1 MGHGGI
7 LAGARDMTGV
17 YMEYGMLYTTIYM
30 FLMTICYDLRGGS
43 NIGGPEGLWSYAA
56 VLMIGERNIIPQ
68 RNYSRKSSSA
78 LPLSSALDLSPSI
91 LFHTPCPAP
100 SPTII
105 LTSKT

>member
-7 LAGARDMTGV
+7 LVGARDMTGI

-43 NIGGPEGLWSYAA
+43 NTGGLEGPWSYAA
-56 VLMIGERNIIPQ
+56 VLMIGEQNITSQ
-68 RNYSRKSSSA
+68 RNYSRKPSSS

-105 LTSKT
+105 LASKT